1 MRTRRRPAREAA
13 AAALPRPPVPRTP
26 RPIRVLLAANLVS
39 SLGSGLTMP
48 FLLVYLHDVRHIP
61 LGTTGLLIGAA
72 ALVGVPAGPLTGA
85 LVDRFGPRRM
95 CATTVAV
102 AAAGTLGLVLVHD
115 PLTAL
120 PVLAV
125 YGVGQGALWPTWN
138 ALFAVMVPDVALRPR
153 VFARSFQL
161 LNLGLGAG
169 AMVAGAVVHV
179 SDPSSFTVIYLVD
192 GATTLALVAGLL
204 AVSEH
209 GERAVPPS
217 TGDGLADQG
226 ATASAGQGGSASS
239 RGGGSA
245 DGGGSGDAGS
255 SHGFRGSDGSRGRG
269 GYRQVLA
276 DRRFRRY
283 LLANLF
289 LAFCGYSAIE
299 AGLVGY
305 ATHVVHSPPFV
316 VSWAF
321 GLNTGL
327 IVVAQPLGLRLVH
340 AMRRTTALMIC
351 AGTFG
356 VSWAVLLCGGLFP
369 RSATG
374 NALVVA
380 MFGVFS
386 LGEVLLSPVGGP
398 LVTMLATPALQG
410 SYSATASTV
419 YAGLNVVG
427 PSIAGVLLGSG
438 LGTAYLAILMGASAV
453 AVAGFVSLRRVL
465 APAIDNPRPAFAG

>member
-1 MRTRRRPAREAA
+1 M
-13 AAALPRPPVPRTP
+13 
-26 RPIRVLLAANLVS
+26 LLAANLVS

-102 AAAGTLGLVLVHD
+102 AAVGTLGLVLVHD
-115 PLTAL
+115 PLSAL

-138 ALFAVMVPDVALRPR
+138 ALFAVMVPDEALRPR

-179 SDPSSFTVIYLVD
+179 SDPSSFTVIYLID

-204 AVSEH
+204 AVPEH
-209 GERAVPPS
+209 RERTVPPS
-217 TGDGLADQG
+217 TGDDLADPA
-226 ATASAGQGGSASS
+226 ATASTGQGRSASS
-239 RGGGSA
+239 RSGGS
-245 DGGGSGDAGS
+245 
-255 SHGFRGSDGSRGRG
+255 RGSPGRG

-305 ATHVVHSPPFV
+305 ATHVVHSPPYV

-356 VSWAVLLCGGLFP
+356 ASWAVLLCGGLFP

-410 SYSATASTV
+410 RYSATASTV

-438 LGTAYLAILMGASAV
+438 LGTAYLAVLMGASAV

-465 APAIDNPRPAFAG
+465 APAIDNKRPAFAG